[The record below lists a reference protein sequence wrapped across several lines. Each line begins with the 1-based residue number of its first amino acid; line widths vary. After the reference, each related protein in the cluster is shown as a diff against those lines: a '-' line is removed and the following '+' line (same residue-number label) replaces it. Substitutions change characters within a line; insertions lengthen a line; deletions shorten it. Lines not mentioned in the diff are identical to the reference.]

1 MSSKAAAARYG
12 KHGVQGSMAYDLSNP
27 ELYPDY
33 SYGRPLDIP
42 AAPEVSEEVVGEKQA
57 VSAQAVSAQAVS
69 PVAVIGCLIVAV
81 LLVISLLTRVQLTQ
95 VSESCVTLED
105 SISELQEDRAKLLI
119 AYESAFN
126 LTEIED
132 YAINTLGMQKPRSDQ
147 IFYVSGN
154 AQDKAV
160 ILGTA
165 SEPEGFVDRVGDFLS
180 SAAEYL
186 GLGGQ

>member
-42 AAPEVSEEVVGEKQA
+42 AAPEVSEEVVGEK
-57 VSAQAVSAQAVS
+57 QAVSAQAVS